1 MSNDY
6 IICLIIYNRLR
17 VLNIAID
24 ADGSPSGYIS
34 WHNHFNKQSKIR
46 SIKPS
51 LKNERFGIQRMEML
65 AIFFALSDNVKAFKK
80 LKRTKQIVIIRS
92 DSRSTIEQLNDKA
105 QIKDDIIQRIYRSIK
120 RMLHKSCFV
129 IIFDHLTRSK
139 NRAGRI
145 LENTFR
151 KNIKYFKKKRN
162 SNKISKESI
171 FIKYKESNSEYGNTF
186 SNLPKSVLI
195 Y

>member
-1 MSNDY
+1 
-6 IICLIIYNRLR
+6 LR

-120 RMLHKSCFV
+120 RMLQKSCFV

-171 FIKYKESNSEYGNTF
+171 FIKYEESNSEYGNKF
-186 SNLPKSVLI
+186 SNLPESVLI

>member
-1 MSNDY
+1 
-6 IICLIIYNRLR
+6 LR

-65 AIFFALSDNVKAFKK
+65 AIFFALSDNFKAFKK

-92 DSRSTIEQLNDKA
+92 DSRSTIEQLNDRA
-105 QIKDDIIQRIYRSIK
+105 QINDDIIQRIYGSIK
-120 RMLHKSCFV
+120 RMLQKSSFV
-129 IIFDHLTRSK
+129 IVFDHLTRSK

-145 LENTFR
+145 LENIFR
-151 KNIKYFKKKRN
+151 KNIKYIKKNRN
-162 SNKISKESI
+162 TNKISKECI
-171 FIKYKESNSEYGNTF
+171 FIKYGESNSKSGITI
-186 SNLPKSVLI
+186 SNLLESVLI

>member
-1 MSNDY
+1 
-6 IICLIIYNRLR
+6 LR

-46 SIKPS
+46 SVKPS

-65 AIFFALSDNVKAFKK
+65 AIFFALSDNFKAFKK

-92 DSRSTIEQLNDKA
+92 DSRSTIEQLNDRA
-105 QIKDDIIQRIYRSIK
+105 QINDDIIQRIYRSIK
-120 RMLHKSCFV
+120 RMLQKSCFV
-129 IIFDHLTRSK
+129 IVFDHLTRSK

-145 LENTFR
+145 LENIFR
-151 KNIKYFKKKRN
+151 KNIKYIKKSRN
-162 SNKISKESI
+162 SNKISKECI
-171 FIKYKESNSEYGNTF
+171 FIKYVESNSKSGITI
-186 SNLPKSVLI
+186 SNLPESVLI

>member
-1 MSNDY
+1 M
-6 IICLIIYNRLR
+6 R

-162 SNKISKESI
+162 SNIISKESI
-171 FIKYKESNSEYGNTF
+171 FIKYEKSNSEYGNTF

>member
-1 MSNDY
+1 MY
-6 IICLIIYNRLR
+6 YRLR

-120 RMLHKSCFV
+120 RMLQKSCFV
-129 IIFDHLTRSK
+129 ILFDHLIRSK
-139 NRAGRI
+139 N
-145 LENTFR
+145 
-151 KNIKYFKKKRN
+151 KQKR
-162 SNKISKESI
+162 
-171 FIKYKESNSEYGNTF
+171 F
-186 SNLPKSVLI
+186 
-195 Y
+195 

>member
-1 MSNDY
+1 
-6 IICLIIYNRLR
+6 LR

-65 AIFFALSDNVKAFKK
+65 AIFFALSDNFKEFKK

-92 DSRSTIEQLNDKA
+92 DSRSTIEQLNDRA
-105 QIKDDIIQRIYRSIK
+105 QINDDIIQWIYRSIK
-120 RMLHKSCFV
+120 RMLQKSFFV
-129 IIFDHLTRSK
+129 IVFEHLTRTK
-139 NRAGRI
+139 NRAGKI
-145 LENTFR
+145 LENIFR
-151 KNIKYFKKKRN
+151 KNIKYIKKKLKAY
-162 SNKISKESI
+162 KISNECI
-171 FIKYKESNSEYGNTF
+171 FINYEESNSQYGSTF
-186 SNLPKSVLI
+186 SNLPESVLI